1 MLTFDL
7 KQSRASHGLAT
18 SIYIYIYINQEIANE
33 IITEINNNKTN
44 HHDHLTI
51 WHTKVTKNKEPSSN
65 GGSFTE
71 FNTKKHTQIQTTKER
86 T

>member
-51 WHTKVTKNKEPSSN
+51 
-65 GGSFTE
+65 
-71 FNTKKHTQIQTTKER
+71 
-86 T
+86 